1 MEMPDIRS
9 LVPHTG
15 AMLLLDRVL
24 AADADSLCAEVVIRA
39 DSLFCADG
47 GIGSWVGIEYMA
59 QTIAAHAGHLA
70 RLRGQPVTIGFLLG
84 SRRYDCA
91 RPVFAVGSVLRVF
104 ARCLLLAGNGLGS
117 YECRIEDDHGIV
129 ATATVSVFQPA
140 DAEQF
145 LERGGV

>member
-24 AADADSLCAEVVIRA
+24 AVDADSLCAEVVIRA
-39 DSLFCADG
+39 DSLFCG
-47 GIGSWVGIEYMA
+47 GGGVGSWIGIEYMA

-70 RLRGQPVTIGFLLG
+70 RLRGEPVTIGFLLG
-84 SRRYDCA
+84 SRRYNCA
-91 RPVFAVGSVLRVF
+91 RPAFAVGSVLRVF
-104 ARCLLLAGNGLGS
+104 VRCLLLADNGLGS
-117 YECRIEDDHGIV
+117 YECRIEDDYGTV

-140 DAEQF
+140 NAEQF

>member
-24 AADADSLCAEVVIRA
+24 AVDADSLCAEVAIRA

-47 GIGSWVGIEYMA
+47 GVGSWIGIEYMA
-59 QTIAAHAGHLA
+59 QAIAAHAGHLA

-91 RPVFAVGSVLRVF
+91 RPAFAVGSVLRVF
-104 ARCLLLAGNGLGS
+104 VRCLLLADNGLGS

-140 DAEQF
+140 NAEQF
-145 LERGGV
+145 LERGSV